1 MKKRRIGLGAVLLLV
16 VIALMGSTT
25 AFAAGYGGHHRW
37 SAGDGCIWAD
47 GCRRDADGDG
57 LCDACGRSVYGYVDA
72 DGDGVCDHAGAW
84 HTGGGHHGGQGHCR
98 W

>member
-1 MKKRRIGLGAVLLLV
+1 MKKRRIGMGAALLLV
-16 VIALMGSTT
+16 VIALVGSTT

-37 SAGDGCIWAD
+37 SAGDGCAWAD
-47 GCRRDADGDG
+47 GCRR
-57 LCDACGRSVYGYVDA
+57 DA